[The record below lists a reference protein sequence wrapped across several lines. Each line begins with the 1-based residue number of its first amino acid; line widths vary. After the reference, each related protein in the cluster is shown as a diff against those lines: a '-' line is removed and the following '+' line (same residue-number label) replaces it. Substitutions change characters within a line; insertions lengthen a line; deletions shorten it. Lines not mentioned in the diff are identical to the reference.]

1 MKTQTAYVVDQ
12 QTRADKSAQG
22 WQRTSWPVMASDKDN
37 ARTMARTAA
46 TLQGLHVGEC
56 YSVKEA

>member
-12 QTRADKSAQG
+12 QTRADNWEN